1 MGPKTSAEIQ
11 ALNKLST
18 KDLTTYVELWRQKHA
33 NARDQALLELAPM
46 QAKVTEMTKKLE
58 TQAAIDL
65 KTYKDVWVNAM
76 ADIKKGVENE
86 FYLLL
91 QYIPKDVT
99 NAKPVIVNSLDS
111 IGKAISSAFA
121 PSKWDGTGK
130 NIVLGISG
138 GIKSMSAKLAEEA
151 AKTAAKALA
160 AANKRLGIKSPS
172 REFAKVGMYSV
183 LGMVDGLQSYSGL
196 VANAGANTGDVA
208 VNSLKGAVSN
218 IADVITNG
226 MNVDP
231 TIRPV
236 LDLTDVENGLT
247 SIFANTQTLSVASVA
262 DKASSM
268 VRPGGTAAGIGST
281 TQTNNN
287 VSAPIQIIYQPT
299 VRNDNDI
306 NKINRGLKNI
316 VDRYAYAKGVPVV

>member
-1 MGPKTSAEIQ
+1 
-11 ALNKLST
+11 
-18 KDLTTYVELWRQKHA
+18 
-33 NARDQALLELAPM
+33 
-46 QAKVTEMTKKLE
+46 
-58 TQAAIDL
+58 
-65 KTYKDVWVNAM
+65 
-76 ADIKKGVENE
+76 
-86 FYLLL
+86 
-91 QYIPKDVT
+91 
-99 NAKPVIVNSLDS
+99 
-111 IGKAISSAFA
+111 
-121 PSKWDGTGK
+121 
-130 NIVLGISG
+130 VLGISG